1 VPTLSPAFLKTIL
14 KQNED
19 RMGCLI
25 NQHLYVCDMLML
37 LIQIIGAI
45 GTAIIAIILLKK
57 DWRTKNEAIRKE
69 AVLVT
74 KIIFAVTIVSI
85 LNLVVTSF
93 QDQYEISQLQK
104 DKKQLQVTNANLSFN
119 ISKIATAQPTSN
131 APDVRDIPVKKEA
144 PKQVVTANDNVQD
157 HAAVISDIEPTK
169 RRLVATQRIEKH
181 PEHVKSVK
189 NIIAANHKKPTPVS
203 IVKERSNEPY
213 DVPLFHFIGTGGRV
227 LSGVLVSKSD
237 KPIYNLSVKVTNY
250 DDLMDC
256 RCFVGNTNSV
266 TIGALNSQST
276 YLFKLPEFNRR
287 SQSGRYL
294 ITLRY
299 NDKLYYEEAI
309 YTFTDRRNFSQALRI
324 KQYEGS
330 SLVHNTVMRGSS
342 YQLRSI
348 NWERGFPLSLDEE
361 AKKAYI
367 ASN

>member
-1 VPTLSPAFLKTIL
+1 
-14 KQNED
+14 
-19 RMGCLI
+19 
-25 NQHLYVCDMLML
+25 MLML

-85 LNLVVTSF
+85 LNLAITSF
-93 QDQYEISQLQK
+93 QSQYEIGKLEK
-104 DKKQLQVTNANLSFN
+104 DKRQLQVTNANLSFN
-119 ISKIATAQPTSN
+119 ISKIVTAQPTTDLS
-131 APDVRDIPVKKEA
+131 AKGDVREA
-144 PKQVVTANDNVQD
+144 PKRVQATSD
-157 HAAVISDIEPTK
+157 EPQDRIAAVNKIEPK
-169 RRLVATQRIEKH
+169 KHVAVPKKSEKH
-181 PEHVKSVK
+181 SEPFKTVK
-189 NIIAANHKKPTPVS
+189 NNMAVNSKKNTPVN
-203 IVKERSNEPY
+203 VVRELSNEPD
-213 DVPLFHFIGTGGRV
+213 DVPLFHFIGTGGRI
-227 LSGVLVSKSD
+227 LSGVLVSKDSR
-237 KPIYNLSVKVTNY
+237 PIYNLSVKVTNY

-276 YLFKLPEFNRR
+276 YLLKLPQFNRR
-287 SQSGRYL
+287 TQTGRYL

-299 NDKLYYEEAI
+299 NDRLYYEEAI

-342 YQLRSI
+342 YQLKSI
-348 NWERGFPLSLDEE
+348 NWDRGFPLSLDEQ

-367 ASN
+367 AAN

>member
-1 VPTLSPAFLKTIL
+1 MLIL
-14 KQNED
+14 
-19 RMGCLI
+19 
-25 NQHLYVCDMLML
+25 L
-37 LIQIIGAI
+37 LQIIGAI
-45 GTAIIAIILLKK
+45 ATAVIAIILLKK

-85 LNLVVTSF
+85 LNLAVTSF
-93 QDQYEISQLQK
+93 QSQYEIAQLEK
-104 DKKQLQVTNANLSFN
+104 DKRQLQVTNANLSFN
-119 ISKIATAQPTSN
+119 ISKIADAQP
-131 APDVRDIPVKKEA
+131 APSVAVRRDTAIEKEAQKQILATNDEVQNRPVAVKKVE
-144 PKQVVTANDNVQD
+144 PKKRIPATRKPEKR
-157 HAAVISDIEPTK
+157 SEP
-169 RRLVATQRIEKH
+169 VNA
-181 PEHVKSVK
+181 VK
-189 NIIAANHKKPTPVS
+189 NNLAVNKRNMPVNT
-203 IVKERSNEPY
+203 IREPSNEPN
-213 DVPLFHFIGTGGRV
+213 DVPLFRFVGTGGRV
-227 LSGVLVSKSD
+227 LSGVLVSRD
-237 KPIYNLSVKVTNY
+237 AKPIYNLSVKITNY

-299 NDKLYYEEAI
+299 NDKLYYEEAM
-309 YTFTDRRNFSQALRI
+309 YVFTGRSNFSQALRI

-330 SLVHNTVMRGSS
+330 SLVHNTAMRGSS

-348 NWERGFPLSLDEE
+348 NWDRQFPLSLDEE

-367 ASN
+367 AAN

>member
-1 VPTLSPAFLKTIL
+1 
-14 KQNED
+14 
-19 RMGCLI
+19 
-25 NQHLYVCDMLML
+25 MLML

-85 LNLVVTSF
+85 LNLAVTSI
-93 QDQYEISQLQK
+93 QSQYEISQLEK

-119 ISKIATAQPTSN
+119 ISKIATSQPAPNPSAQ
-131 APDVRDIPVKKEA
+131 RDEPVKRETK
-144 PKQVVTANDNVQD
+144 KQVLAANDEAQD
-157 HAAVISDIEPTK
+157 HLTVVTKIEPK
-169 RRLVATQRIEKH
+169 KHLPVTQKSEKH
-181 PEHVKSVK
+181 SAPVNTVK
-189 NIIAANHKKPTPVS
+189 NNIANNKKNPPVT
-203 IVKERSNEPY
+203 IAKEPSNEPD

-227 LSGVLVSKSD
+227 LSGVLVSKSSR
-237 KPIYNLSVKVTNY
+237 PIYNLSVKVTNY

-256 RCFVGNTNSV
+256 NCFVGNTNSV
-266 TIGALNSQST
+266 TIGALNNQST

-287 SQSGRYL
+287 NQTGRYL
-294 ITLRY
+294 VTIRF
-299 NDKLYYEEAI
+299 NDKLYYEEAM
-309 YTFTDRRNFSQALRI
+309 YVFTDRHNFTQALRI

-342 YQLRSI
+342 YKSRSV
-348 NWERGFPLSLDEE
+348 NWDRMFPLSLDEQ

-367 ASN
+367 AAN

>member
-1 VPTLSPAFLKTIL
+1 
-14 KQNED
+14 
-19 RMGCLI
+19 
-25 NQHLYVCDMLML
+25 MLML

-85 LNLVVTSF
+85 LNLAVTSF
-93 QDQYEISQLQK
+93 QSQYEISRLEK
-104 DKKQLQVTNANLSFN
+104 DRRQLQVTNANLSFN
-119 ISKIATAQPTSN
+119 ISKIATAQPGT
-131 APDVRDIPVKKEA
+131 DVSAKSDISEKKEEQK
-144 PKQVVTANDNVQD
+144 PVLIANDDVQD
-157 HAAVISDIEPTK
+157 HLTVVSKIEPKKHITVTK
-169 RRLVATQRIEKH
+169 KAEKH
-181 PEHVKSVK
+181 SESVK
-189 NIIAANHKKPTPVS
+189 TVKNDISANKRNPPVNT
-203 IVKERSNEPY
+203 VREPSNEPD
-213 DVPLFHFIGTGGRV
+213 DVPLFHFIGTGGRI
-227 LSGVLVSKSD
+227 LSGVLVSKSIR
-237 KPIYNLSVKVTNY
+237 PIYNLSVKVTNY

-256 RCFVGNTNSV
+256 KCFVGNTNSV

-294 ITLRY
+294 ITIRF
-299 NDKLYYEEAI
+299 NDKLYYEEAM
-309 YTFTDRRNFSQALRI
+309 YTFTDRRKFSQALRI

-342 YQLRSI
+342 YQLKSI
-348 NWERGFPLSLDEE
+348 NWDRGFPLSLDEQ

-367 ASN
+367 AAN

>member
-1 VPTLSPAFLKTIL
+1 
-14 KQNED
+14 
-19 RMGCLI
+19 
-25 NQHLYVCDMLML
+25 MLML

-45 GTAIIAIILLKK
+45 ATAIIAIILLKK

-93 QDQYEISQLQK
+93 QGQYEISQLEK

-119 ISKIATAQPTSN
+119 ISKIATAQPTAS
-131 APDVRDIPVKKEA
+131 APAAQDIPANKEA
-144 PKQVVTANDNVQD
+144 PKQVVTANDNAQN
-157 HAAVISDIEPTK
+157 HGAVISDIEPEK
-169 RRLVATQRIEKH
+169 IRLVATKKTKKH
-181 PEHVKSVK
+181 REPVKTVTLV
-189 NIIAANHKKPTPVS
+189 ANKQKTTPVRV
-203 IVKERSNEPY
+203 VKEPSNEPD

-237 KPIYNLSVKVTNY
+237 RPIYNLSVKVTNY

-256 RCFVGNTNSV
+256 KCFVGNTNSV

-309 YTFTDRRNFSQALRI
+309 YNFDDRRKFTQALRI

-330 SLVHNTVMRGSS
+330 SLVHNTVMRGSG
-342 YQLRSI
+342 YQFRLA
-348 NWERGFPLSLDEE
+348 NWDRFFPLSLDEQ

-367 ASN
+367 AAN

>member
-1 VPTLSPAFLKTIL
+1 
-14 KQNED
+14 
-19 RMGCLI
+19 
-25 NQHLYVCDMLML
+25 MLML

-45 GTAIIAIILLKK
+45 ATAIIAIILLKK

-74 KIIFAVTIVSI
+74 KIIFAVTVVSI

-93 QDQYEISQLQK
+93 QGQYEISQLEK

-119 ISKIATAQPTSN
+119 ISKIATAQPVPNIS
-131 APDVRDIPVKKEA
+131 AARDLPVKKDA
-144 PKQVVTANDNVQD
+144 PEQVVKPNDEAQD
-157 HAAVISDIEPTK
+157 HLTVVSRIEPK
-169 RRLVATQRIEKH
+169 KHMSATIKKTEKH
-181 PEHVKSVK
+181 SAPANTASNNIALK
-189 NIIAANHKKPTPVS
+189 NKKPTPVS
-203 IVKERSNEPY
+203 IVRIPSNEPD
-213 DVPLFHFIGTGGRV
+213 DVPLFHFIGTGGRI

-237 KPIYNLSVKVTNY
+237 RPIYNLSVKVTNY

-256 RCFVGNTNSV
+256 NCFVGNTNSV

-287 SQSGRYL
+287 AQSGRYL

-299 NDKLYYEEAI
+299 NDKLYYEEAV
-309 YTFTDRRNFSQALRI
+309 YTFSDRRSFSQALRI

-330 SLVHNTVMRGSS
+330 SLVHTTVMRGSN
-342 YQLRSI
+342 YQSRLI
-348 NWERGFPLSLDEE
+348 NWDRIFPLSLDEQ